1 MTSSDIQHAAA
12 THGVE
17 IVSEVDY
24 DEKQNIWKFQG
35 VNYKNAETTAREYA
49 AFREEGYGG
58 IRIRQIR
65 QRTGD

>member
-1 MTSSDIQHAAA
+1 MTPSDIQHAAA
-12 THGVE
+12 THGVQ

-24 DEKQNIWKFQG
+24 DETRSIWKFQG
-35 VNYKNAETTAREYA
+35 VNYKYAETTAREYA
-49 AFREEGYGG
+49 AFREEGYSG